1 MTEHWTAD
9 EASLL
14 QQLRQAAGLD
24 TSRFAMESA
33 ISQAQLL
40 QLENGGDTLF
50 YSPAIK
56 AHLGRT
62 LIAKL
67 QNRPR
72 SVIGVA

>member
-1 MTEHWTAD
+1 MTEPWTAD

-24 TSRFAMESA
+24 RSRFAIESA
-33 ISQAQLL
+33 ISQAQLV

-56 AHLGRT
+56 AHLGRK

-67 QNRPR
+67 QNRSR
-72 SVIGVA
+72 SPI

>member
-1 MTEHWTAD
+1 MTEPWTAD

-24 TSRFAMESA
+24 RSRFAIESA
-33 ISQAQLL
+33 ISQAQLV

-56 AHLGRT
+56 AHQGLS

-72 SVIGVA
+72 SAI